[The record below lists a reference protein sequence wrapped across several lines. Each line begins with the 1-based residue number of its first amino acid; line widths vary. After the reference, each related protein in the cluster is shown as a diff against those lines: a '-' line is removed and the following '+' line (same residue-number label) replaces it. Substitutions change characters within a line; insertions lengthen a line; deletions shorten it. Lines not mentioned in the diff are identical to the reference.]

1 MATSF
6 YEILGLPRTAS
17 HKEIQAAYK
26 RLARKYHPDVTG
38 GDKEA
43 EEHFKKVNEANEV
56 LSDEETRAAYDKW
69 GDQWPH
75 AEQLEQMQRQRGG
88 PGGGF
93 PGGRGPGD
101 GFRQGPGGVRFE
113 FGSEGGFGDDPGGG
127 FGSIFERLFRGEP
140 ETAPHARPQTQRGH
154 DIEHDVR
161 ISLAEAFAGT
171 TRRVQVQSIEDG
183 EPIGKQLEVT
193 IPAGVESGSK
203 VRLRGKGGPG
213 IGGGPPGDVV
223 LVVEVAI
230 DPLFE
235 RKGNSLRT
243 DIPLPLTVAMLGGEA
258 EVGTLD
264 GSVVLN
270 IPPGTQNGRVFRL
283 GGKGMPLLNASEDQR
298 GDLFARVRV
307 VLPVDL
313 SDEER
318 ELVRRLHDLRHGHV
332 RDAGSASHDDPSGGA
347 ASGDNHRNDSPTPEG
362 GDS

>member
-56 LSDEETRAAYDKW
+56 LSDETARAAYDKW
-69 GDQWPH
+69 GDQWAH
-75 AEQLEQMQRQRGG
+75 ADQLEKMQRQRGG
-88 PGGGF
+88 FGGPSGGF
-93 PGGRGPGD
+93 PAGGFQPGPS
-101 GFRQGPGGVRFE
+101 GVRFE
-113 FGSEGGFGDDPGGG
+113 FGNDGGLGEDPAGG
-127 FGSIFERLFRGEP
+127 FGSIFDRLFRGAP
-140 ETAPHARPQTQRGH
+140 EAPPHTRPQTQRGQ

-161 ISLAEAFAGT
+161 VSLAEAHAGT
-171 TRRVQVQSIEDG
+171 TRRVQIQSIEDG

-213 IGGGPPGDVV
+213 IGGEPSGDVV

-258 EVGTLD
+258 EIGTLD
-264 GSVVLN
+264 GSVMLN

-283 GGKGMPLLNASEDQR
+283 SGKGMPLLANDEQR

-307 VLPVDL
+307 VLPENL
-313 SDEER
+313 NDEER
-318 ELVRRLHDLRHGHV
+318 ELVRRLHELRHGNE
-332 RDAGSASHDDPSGGA
+332 RGAGSASSDGTSLGE
-347 ASGDNHRNDSPTPEG
+347 ASGDDQGNDSPSPEE
-362 GDS
+362 GDA